1 MYEEYNNTLECIK
14 KALASVGVTTYNNK
28 RMYNQIAYC
37 KKWYEGYVEQFH
49 KTVVTNGMSSVAHN
63 MYRLEMAGCVC
74 RDWVSSLLGEDIEIT
89 VSDSNKQASVFL
101 KGKKGNTGVLGSNDF
116 DIQFTTILEKMFA
129 LGTAG
134 IAIGVENLGVSS
146 RGTIIVGD
154 DTKLSLDYYDAT
166 QIYPIS
172 WKGSTI
178 TECAFVTDYY
188 ESGELMH
195 TIRIDRII
203 DNKSVIFLYNANKDY
218 TIKDRNNP
226 DVITFP
232 EVVNT
237 FAIFKLPRVNRV
249 DFDSPLGVSIFADA
263 IDTLKAIDTCYDN
276 CVIEIES
283 GRRLVVMD
291 KSLLGTD
298 DMGNPIVPQ
307 ESHQS
312 YMRYVGDSNMIT
324 DGGNK
329 LPVADFCPTLRT
341 QQLDDELQNQL
352 NILSVKVGFGTRYY
366 TFSTSGGVTAT
377 EYVGSC
383 QDYQR
388 NARKYS
394 SSISNS
400 LEKLMSGILD
410 IGNLLGM
417 VKTNNPKIDVV
428 VPDGVITDDSAE
440 RETDRQ
446 DVAMGVMSNIEYRAK
461 WYGETEEEAA
471 ESIEKITEKADTS
484 ESDETKGDEEESK
497 DSDDTNDDVEKT
509 NADSSSNDEDVENDD
524 DKVSDIGEYKNRK
537 GNKDGKG
544 NDDEG
549 DDVGNNKDNKDNKD
563 DADSDKD
570 NKDNAESSDKD
581 NKDDADSDED
591 EDDKDSI
598 KKKGKKSGSTS
609 KGYKTK

>member
-249 DFDSPLGVSIFADA
+249 DFNSPLGVSIFADA

-276 CVIEIES
+276 CVIEVES
-283 GRRLVVMD
+283 GRRLVIMD

-400 LEKLMSGILD
+400 LEKLMSGILG

-497 DSDDTNDDVEKT
+497 DSDDTNGDVEKT

-524 DKVSDIGEYKNRK
+524 DKVNDIGEYKNRK
-537 GNKDGKG
+537 SNKDGKG

-549 DDVGNNKDNKDNKD
+549 DDVGNNKDNKD

>member
-37 KKWYEGYVEQFH
+37 KRWYEGYVEQFH

-89 VSDSNKQASVFL
+89 VSDSNKQASIFL
-101 KGKKGNTGVLGSNDF
+101 KGKKDNTGVLGSNDF
-116 DIQFTTILEKMFA
+116 DIQFSTTLEKMFA

-249 DFDSPLGVSIFADA
+249 DFNSPLGVSIFADA

-276 CVIEIES
+276 CVIEVES

-400 LEKLMSGILD
+400 LEKLMSGILG

-446 DVAMGVMSNIEYRAK
+446 DVAMGVMSDIEYRAK

-471 ESIEKITEKADTS
+471 ESIKKITEKADTS
-484 ESDETKGDEEESK
+484 ESDETKDDEEESE

-509 NADSSSNDEDVENDD
+509 NEDPSSNDEDIENDD

-544 NDDEG
+544 SDDED
-549 DDVGNNKDNKDNKD
+549 DDVGNNKD

-570 NKDNAESSDKD
+570 NKDNVESNDKD
-581 NKDDADSDED
+581 NKDDADSDEDED

>member
-116 DIQFTTILEKMFA
+116 DIQFSTTLEKMFA

-172 WKGSTI
+172 WKGNTI

-218 TIKDRNNP
+218 AIKNRNNP

-249 DFDSPLGVSIFADA
+249 DFNSPLGISVFADA

-276 CVIEIES
+276 CVVEVES

-471 ESIEKITEKADTS
+471 ESIKKITEKADTS
-484 ESDETKGDEEESK
+484 ESDETKDDEEESK
-497 DSDDTNDDVEKT
+497 DSDDTNGDVGKT
-509 NADSSSNDEDVENDD
+509 NADSSSNDVDVENDD

-544 NDDEG
+544 NDDE
-549 DDVGNNKDNKDNKD
+549 DVDVGNNKDNKD

-570 NKDNAESSDKD
+570 NKDNVESNDKD

-591 EDDKDSI
+591 KDDKDSI

-609 KGYKTK
+609 KEYKTK

>member
-49 KTVVTNGMSSVAHN
+49 KTIVTNGMSSVAHN

-101 KGKKGNTGVLGSNDF
+101 KGEKGNTGVLGSNDF
-116 DIQFTTILEKMFA
+116 DTQFASTLEKMFA

-146 RGTIIVGD
+146 KGTIIVGD
-154 DTKLSLDYYDAT
+154 NTKLSLDYYDAT

-195 TIRIDRII
+195 TIRVDRII
-203 DNKSVIFLYNANKDY
+203 DNKSVIFLYNADKDY
-218 TIKDRNNP
+218 AIKDRNNP

-232 EVVNT
+232 EVVTT

-249 DFDSPLGVSIFADA
+249 DFNSPMGTSVFADA

-276 CVIEIES
+276 CVIEVES

-298 DMGNPIVPQ
+298 DMGNPVVPQ

-366 TFSTSGGVTAT
+366 TFSMSGGITAT

-400 LEKLMSGILD
+400 LEKLMTGILD

-417 VKTNNPKIDVV
+417 VKTNKPKIDVV

-446 DVAMGVMSNIEYRAK
+446 DVAMGAMSLIEYRAK
-461 WYGETEEEAA
+461 WYGETEEEAT
-471 ESIEKITEKADTS
+471 ENLQKITEKADTS
-484 ESDETKGDEEESK
+484 ESDETKEEDKESK
-497 DSDDTNDDVEKT
+497 DSDGADSDVEKD
-509 NADSSSNDEDVENDD
+509 NADSSSNDEDVENTDESNDIDD
-524 DKVSDIGEYKNRK
+524 YKKRK
-537 GNKDGKG
+537 GK
-544 NDDEG
+544 
-549 DDVGNNKDNKDNKD
+549 DDVDDGKDNKD
-563 DADSDKD
+563 DVD
-570 NKDNAESSDKD
+570 NES
-581 NKDDADSDED
+581 KDDESKDDESKDEESKDDVDNESKED
-591 EDDKDSI
+591 EDDKDSM
-598 KKKGKKSGSTS
+598 KKKGKKSGSNT
-609 KGYKTK
+609 KDDKTNKTK

>member
-14 KALASVGVTTYNNK
+14 KALASVGVPIYNNK

-116 DIQFTTILEKMFA
+116 DTQFTTVLEKMFA

-134 IAIGVENLGVSS
+134 VAIGVENLGVSS

-172 WKGSTI
+172 WKGNTI

-188 ESGELMH
+188 ESGELLH

-218 TIKDRNNP
+218 AIKDRNNP

-237 FAIFKLPRVNRV
+237 FVIFKLPRVNRV
-249 DFDSPLGVSIFADA
+249 DFNSPLGISIFADA

-276 CVIEIES
+276 CVVEVES

-366 TFSTSGGVTAT
+366 TFSTSGGITAT

-394 SSISNS
+394 SSISSS

-446 DVAMGVMSNIEYRAK
+446 DVAMGVMSNVEYRAK

-471 ESIEKITEKADTS
+471 ESIKKITEKADTS
-484 ESDETKGDEEESK
+484 VSDETKDDEEESK
-497 DSDDTNDDVEKT
+497 DSDDTNGDVEKT
-509 NADSSSNDEDVENDD
+509 NEDSDSVDEDVENDD

-544 NDDEG
+544 NSDED
-549 DDVGNNKDNKDNKD
+549 DDVVNNKDNKD

-570 NKDNAESSDKD
+570 NKDNVESNDKD

>member
-146 RGTIIVGD
+146 RGTIVVGD

-203 DNKSVIFLYNANKDY
+203 DNKSVIFLYSANKDY
-218 TIKDRNNP
+218 AIKDRNNP

-249 DFDSPLGVSIFADA
+249 DFNSPLGISIFADA

-276 CVIEIES
+276 CVIEVES

-471 ESIEKITEKADTS
+471 ESIKKITEKADTS
-484 ESDETKGDEEESK
+484 ESDETKDDEEESE
-497 DSDDTNDDVEKT
+497 DSDGTSDDVEKT
-509 NADSSSNDEDVENDD
+509 NADSSSNDVDVENDD

-537 GNKDGKG
+537 GNKDGEG
-544 NDDEG
+544 NADEG
-549 DDVGNNKDNKDNKD
+549 VDVDNNKDNKD

-570 NKDNAESSDKD
+570 NKDNVESNDKD
-581 NKDDADSDED
+581 NKDDADSD

-598 KKKGKKSGSTS
+598 KKKGKKLGSTS

>member
-116 DIQFTTILEKMFA
+116 DIQFATTLEKMFA

-172 WKGSTI
+172 WKGNTI

-203 DNKSVIFLYNANKDY
+203 DNKSVVFLYNADKDY
-218 TIKDRNNP
+218 AIKDRNNP

-249 DFDSPLGVSIFADA
+249 DFNSPLGISVFADA

-276 CVIEIES
+276 CVVEVES

-394 SSISNS
+394 SSISSS
-400 LEKLMSGILD
+400 LEKLMSGILN

-471 ESIEKITEKADTS
+471 ESIKKITEKADTS
-484 ESDETKGDEEESK
+484 ESDETKDDEEESK
-497 DSDDTNDDVEKT
+497 DSDGTNGDVEKT
-509 NADSSSNDEDVENDD
+509 NVDSSNNDEDVENDD

-537 GNKDGKG
+537 GNG
-544 NDDEG
+544 DE
-549 DDVGNNKDNKDNKD
+549 DVDVGNNKDNKDN
-563 DADSDKD
+563 AD
-570 NKDNAESSDKD
+570 SDKD

>member
-49 KTVVTNGMSSVAHN
+49 KTVVTNGVSSVAHN

-101 KGKKGNTGVLGSNDF
+101 KGEKGNTGVLGSNDF
-116 DIQFTTILEKMFA
+116 DTQFASTLEKMFA

-134 IAIGVENLGVSS
+134 IAIGVENLGVGSK
-146 RGTIIVGD
+146 GTVIVGD

-172 WKGSTI
+172 WKGSTV

-226 DVITFP
+226 DIITFP

-237 FAIFKLPRVNRV
+237 FAIFKLPRVNRI
-249 DFDSPLGVSIFADA
+249 DFNSPMGTSVFADA

-276 CVIEIES
+276 CVVEVES
-283 GRRLVVMD
+283 GRRLVIMD

-298 DMGNPIVPQ
+298 DMGNPIIPQ

-324 DGGNK
+324 DGDNK

-394 SSISNS
+394 SNISNS
-400 LEKLMSGILD
+400 LEKLMTGILD

-417 VKTNNPKIDVV
+417 VKTNKPKIDVV

-446 DVAMGVMSNIEYRAK
+446 DVAMGAMSLTEYRAK

-471 ESIEKITEKADTS
+471 ENLQKITEKADTS
-484 ESDETKGDEEESK
+484 ESDETQDNPDESEN
-497 DSDDTNDDVEKT
+497 SDDTDNGVEKD
-509 NADSSSNDEDVENDD
+509 NADSSSNDEDVENTD
-524 DKVSDIGEYKNRK
+524 
-537 GNKDGKG
+537 
-544 NDDEG
+544 
-549 DDVGNNKDNKDNKD
+549 
-563 DADSDKD
+563 
-570 NKDNAESSDKD
+570 DKD
-581 NKDDADSDED
+581 NKDDADGD

-609 KGYKTK
+609 KGGKTSKTK

>member
-49 KTVVTNGMSSVAHN
+49 KTIVTNGMSSVAHN

-101 KGKKGNTGVLGSNDF
+101 KGEKGNTGVLGSNDF
-116 DIQFTTILEKMFA
+116 DTQFASTLEKMFA

-146 RGTIIVGD
+146 KGTIIVGD
-154 DTKLSLDYYDAT
+154 NTKLSLDYYDAT

-195 TIRIDRII
+195 TIRVDRII
-203 DNKSVIFLYNANKDY
+203 DNKSVIFLYNADKDY
-218 TIKDRNNP
+218 AIKDRNNP

-232 EVVNT
+232 EVVTT

-249 DFDSPLGVSIFADA
+249 DFNSPMGTSVFADA

-276 CVIEIES
+276 CVVEVES

-298 DMGNPIVPQ
+298 DMGNPVVPQ

-366 TFSTSGGVTAT
+366 TFSMSGGVTAT

-400 LEKLMSGILD
+400 LEKLMTGILN

-417 VKTNNPKIDVV
+417 VKTNKPKIDVV

-446 DVAMGVMSNIEYRAK
+446 DVAMGAMSLIEYRAK
-461 WYGETEEEAA
+461 WYGETEEEAT
-471 ESIEKITEKADTS
+471 ENLQKITEKADTS
-484 ESDETKGDEEESK
+484 ESDETKEEDKESK
-497 DSDDTNDDVEKT
+497 DSDGADSDVEKD
-509 NADSSSNDEDVENDD
+509 NADSSSNDEDVENTDESNDIDD
-524 DKVSDIGEYKNRK
+524 YKKRK
-537 GNKDGKG
+537 GR
-544 NDDEG
+544 
-549 DDVGNNKDNKDNKD
+549 DDVDDGKDNKD
-563 DADSDKD
+563 DVD
-570 NKDNAESSDKD
+570 NESK
-581 NKDDADSDED
+581 ED
-591 EDDKDSI
+591 EDDKDSM
-598 KKKGKKSGSTS
+598 KKKGKKSGSNT
-609 KGYKTK
+609 KDDKTNKTK

>member
-116 DIQFTTILEKMFA
+116 DIQFSTTLEKMFA

-172 WKGSTI
+172 WKGNTI

-218 TIKDRNNP
+218 AIKNRNNP

-249 DFDSPLGVSIFADA
+249 DFNSPLGISVFADA

-276 CVIEIES
+276 CVVEVES

-471 ESIEKITEKADTS
+471 ESIKKITEKADTS
-484 ESDETKGDEEESK
+484 ESDETKDDEEESK
-497 DSDDTNDDVEKT
+497 DSDDTNGDVGKT
-509 NADSSSNDEDVENDD
+509 NADSSSNDVDVENDD

-544 NDDEG
+544 NDDE
-549 DDVGNNKDNKDNKD
+549 DVDVGNNKDNKD

-570 NKDNAESSDKD
+570 NKDNVESNDKD

-591 EDDKDSI
+591 KDDKDSI
-598 KKKGKKSGSTS
+598 KKKGKKSGSIS
-609 KGYKTK
+609 KEYKTK

>member
-116 DIQFTTILEKMFA
+116 DTQFAIILEKMFA

-203 DNKSVIFLYNANKDY
+203 DNKSVVFLYNADKDY
-218 TIKDRNNP
+218 AIKDRNNP

-237 FAIFKLPRVNRV
+237 FVIFKLPRVNRV
-249 DFDSPLGVSIFADA
+249 DFNSPLGISVFADA

-276 CVIEIES
+276 CVVEVES

-312 YMRYVGDSNMIT
+312 NMRYVGDSNMIT

-366 TFSTSGGVTAT
+366 TFSISGGVTAT

-394 SSISNS
+394 SSISTS

-417 VKTNNPKIDVV
+417 VKTNSPKIDVV

-446 DVAMGVMSNIEYRAK
+446 DVSMGVMSKIEYRAK

-471 ESIEKITEKADTS
+471 ESLEKITEKADTS
-484 ESDETKGDEEESK
+484 ESDETKDDEEESK
-497 DSDDTNDDVEKT
+497 DSDGTNDDVEKT
-509 NADSSSNDEDVENDD
+509 NADSGSNDKDVEDD

-537 GNKDGKG
+537 GNG
-544 NDDEG
+544 DE
-549 DDVGNNKDNKDNKD
+549 DVDVGNNKDNKDS
-563 DADSDKD
+563 ADSDKD
-570 NKDNAESSDKD
+570 NKDNAESDDKD

-609 KGYKTK
+609 KGYKTNETK

>member
-49 KTVVTNGMSSVAHN
+49 KTVVTNGVSSVAHN

-101 KGKKGNTGVLGSNDF
+101 KGEKGNTGVLGSNDF
-116 DIQFTTILEKMFA
+116 DTQFVSTLEKMFA

-134 IAIGVENLGVSS
+134 VAIGVEKLGVSS
-146 RGTIIVGD
+146 NGTIIVGD

-166 QIYPIS
+166 QTYPIS

-226 DVITFP
+226 DIITFP
-232 EVVNT
+232 KVVTT
-237 FAIFKLPRVNRV
+237 FAIFKLPRVNRI
-249 DFDSPLGVSIFADA
+249 DFNSPMGTSVFADA
-263 IDTLKAIDTCYDN
+263 IDTLKAIDTIYDS
-276 CVIEIES
+276 CVTEVES

-324 DGGNK
+324 EGGNK

-394 SSISNS
+394 SNISNS
-400 LEKLMSGILD
+400 LEKLMTGILD

-417 VKTNNPKIDVV
+417 VKTNKPKIDVV

-446 DVAMGVMSNIEYRAK
+446 DVAMGAMSLIEYRAK
-461 WYGETEEEAA
+461 WYGETEEEAT
-471 ESIEKITEKADTS
+471 ENLQKITEKADTS
-484 ESDETKGDEEESK
+484 ESDETQGNPNESENSDGTKTDVK
-497 DSDDTNDDVEKT
+497 DATNESGT
-509 NADSSSNDEDVENDD
+509 TEAD
-524 DKVSDIGEYKNRK
+524 
-537 GNKDGKG
+537 
-544 NDDEG
+544 
-549 DDVGNNKDNKDNKD
+549 NNI
-563 DADSDKD
+563 
-570 NKDNAESSDKD
+570 E
-581 NKDDADSDED
+581 
-591 EDDKDSI
+591 
-598 KKKGKKSGSTS
+598 
-609 KGYKTK
+609 

>member
-49 KTVVTNGMSSVAHN
+49 KTVVTDGMSSAAHN

-146 RGTIIVGD
+146 RGTTIVGD

-203 DNKSVIFLYNANKDY
+203 DNKSVIFLYSANKDY
-218 TIKDRNNP
+218 AIKDRNNP

-249 DFDSPLGVSIFADA
+249 DFNSPLGISIFADA

-276 CVIEIES
+276 CVIEVES

-471 ESIEKITEKADTS
+471 ESIKKITEKADTS
-484 ESDETKGDEEESK
+484 ESDETKDDEEESEESE
-497 DSDDTNDDVEKT
+497 DSDGTSDDVEKT
-509 NADSSSNDEDVENDD
+509 NADSSSNDVDVENDD

-537 GNKDGKG
+537 GNKDGEG
-544 NDDEG
+544 NADEG
-549 DDVGNNKDNKDNKD
+549 VDVDNNKDNKD

-570 NKDNAESSDKD
+570 NKDNVESNDKD
-581 NKDDADSDED
+581 NKDDADSD

-598 KKKGKKSGSTS
+598 KKKGKKLGSTS